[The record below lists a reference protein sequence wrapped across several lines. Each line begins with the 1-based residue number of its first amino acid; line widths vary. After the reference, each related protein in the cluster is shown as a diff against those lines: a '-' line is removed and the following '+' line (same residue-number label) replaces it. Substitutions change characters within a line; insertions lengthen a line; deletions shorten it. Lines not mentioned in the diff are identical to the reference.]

1 MMQAEPANNRTAD
14 ININHSTMFS
24 LLLELN
30 VMYEQRWIQFE
41 LQNSSSRVF
50 AFDIK
55 IYTTIEQTCEIGS
68 QLKLLIFSD

>member
-1 MMQAEPANNRTAD
+1 MMQAEPTNNRTAD
-14 ININHSTMFS
+14 ININQSAMFS

-55 IYTTIEQTCEIGS
+55 IYITIEQTCEIGS